1 MAVVIEEMTTAY
13 VPIGNDTDD
22 VIVEADS
29 FERDFEYEDYDE
41 GEPIKFDG
49 YTGSG
54 QVRDASGTLIS
65 TLVIGTLD
73 STGVVNVTL
82 ATLPAP
88 GTYSYD
94 IEIVK
99 GPIKKTIQRGP
110 FHVTA
115 QVTQ

>member
-22 VIVEADS
+22 VLVEADS
-29 FERDFEYEDYDE
+29 FERDFEYEDYDAQT
-41 GEPIKFDG
+41 PIDFTG
-49 YTGSG
+49 YTGAG
-54 QVRDASGTLIS
+54 QVRDTSGTLIS
-65 TLVIGTLD
+65 TLVIGALST
-73 STGVVNVTL
+73 TGVVNVTL